1 MKKNVGKT
9 DMIVRLVFAAVLLL
23 SYFIFNIKDLTGIIV
38 ILLAVVLVVTALTQT
53 CPLYYIFRAD
63 TLDKEK
69 KE

>member
-23 SYFIFNIKDLTGIIV
+23 CYFIFNIKDFAGIII
-38 ILLAVVLVVTALTQT
+38 ILLAIILAVTAFTRT
-53 CPLYYIFRAD
+53 CPLWYVFRAN
-63 TLDKEK
+63 TLEKEK

>member
-9 DMIVRLVFAAVLLL
+9 DMIVRFVLAALAVIL
-23 SYFIFNIKDLTGIIV
+23 YFVVNKGLGIILI
-38 ILLAVVLVVTALTQT
+38 ILAIILVVTALTRT
-53 CPLYYIFRAD
+53 CPIWYIFRAD

>member
-9 DMIVRLVFAAVLLL
+9 DMILRLVFAAVLILCF
-23 SYFIFNIKDLTGIIV
+23 FIFNFTDLLGIIV
-38 ILLAVVLVVTALTQT
+38 ILLAILVTALTRT

-69 KE
+69 QE

>member
-9 DMIVRLVFAAVLLL
+9 DMIVRLVLAALAVILYFIVDNKLMGIVLL
-23 SYFIFNIKDLTGIIV
+23 
-38 ILLAVVLVVTALTQT
+38 ILAIVLVVTALTRT
-53 CPLYYIFRAD
+53 CPIWYIFRAD

>member
-9 DMIVRLVFAAVLLL
+9 DMIVRLVLAALAVIL
-23 SYFIFNIKDLTGIIV
+23 YFVVNKGIGIILI
-38 ILLAVVLVVTALTQT
+38 ILAIILVVTAFTRT
-53 CPLYYIFRAD
+53 CPIWYIFRAD

>member
-9 DMIVRLVFAAVLLL
+9 DMIVRLVLAALAVIL
-23 SYFIFNIKDLTGIIV
+23 YFIVNRWLGIILI
-38 ILLAVVLVVTALTQT
+38 ILAIFLVVTALTRT
-53 CPLYYIFRAD
+53 CPIYYLFRTN

>member
-9 DMIVRLVFAAVLLL
+9 DMIVRLILAALAVIL
-23 SYFIFNIKDLTGIIV
+23 YFVVSKALGIILI
-38 ILLAVVLVVTALTQT
+38 ILAIILVVTALTRT
-53 CPLYYIFRAD
+53 CPIWYIFRAD

>member
-9 DMIVRLVFAAVLLL
+9 DMIVRLVLAALAVIL
-23 SYFIFNIKDLTGIIV
+23 YFVVNKGLGIILI
-38 ILLAVVLVVTALTQT
+38 ILAIILVVTALTRT
-53 CPLYYIFRAD
+53 CPLYYIFRTD